1 MADSKMGGLGILLSF
16 IGALLVFLTSLVAFG
31 ITTDVAFY
39 IYAVEDDTLWTDTLK
54 YVDGNGTAGTS
65 NVYGVDDANIK
76 DTYEAALDAR
86 TDNISYLTLMVTAAN
101 LVVTLISLV
110 IVVGLFFRKGDGI
123 LSQLQ
128 GMSN

>member
-1 MADSKMGGLGILLSF
+1 MAQDKYGGLGVLLSF

-39 IYAVEDDTLWTDTLK
+39 IYAVEDDTLWTDDLK
-54 YVDGNGTAGTS
+54 YVNASADTTNT
-65 NVYGVDDANIK
+65 YGVDDANIK

-101 LVVTLISLV
+101 LIVTLISLV
-110 IVVGLFFRKGDGI
+110 IVVGLFFRKGDGVLAQI
-123 LSQLQ
+123 R
-128 GMSN
+128 GMSS

>member
-1 MADSKMGGLGILLSF
+1 MADSKLGGLGVLLSF
-16 IGALLVFLTSLVAFG
+16 IGALLLFLTSLVSFG

-39 IYAVEDDTLWTDTLK
+39 IYAVEDDTLWTDELK
-54 YVDGNGTAGTS
+54 YVNVTGSTT

-86 TDNISYLTLMVTAAN
+86 TDNISYLTLMVTAAS

-123 LSQLQ
+123 LAQLQ
-128 GMSN
+128 GMSK

>member
-39 IYAVEDDTLWTDTLK
+39 IYAVEDDTLWTDELK
-54 YVDGNGTAGTS
+54 YVQANLSQS
-65 NVYGVDDANIK
+65 NTYGVDDANIK

-86 TDNISYLTLMVTAAN
+86 TDNIGYLTLMVTAAN

-128 GMSN
+128 GMSQ